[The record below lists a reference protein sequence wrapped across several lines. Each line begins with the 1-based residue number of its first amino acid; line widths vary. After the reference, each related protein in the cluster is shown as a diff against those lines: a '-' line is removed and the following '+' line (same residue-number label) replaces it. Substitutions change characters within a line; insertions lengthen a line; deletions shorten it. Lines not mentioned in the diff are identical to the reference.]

1 MRAIAGNLEI
11 SQAGDRRESIASVFD
26 ALSHLEETYPGFGR
40 WYWEK
45 VVPGLGDGTR
55 MALQATCG
63 GAVEA
68 VMIAKRTTGE
78 RKLCTLWT
86 SDRVRGEGVGASLL
100 SEALGWLQDSS
111 PLMTVPEERMPQFR
125 RILRGQ
131 GFSLT
136 GIVDSMY
143 RPGAKEYVFNGRRP

>member
-11 SQAGDRRESIASVFD
+11 SQAGDRRESLAAVFD
-26 ALSHLEETYPGFGR
+26 ALSHLEKTYPGFGR

-55 MALQATCG
+55 MALQATRG

-68 VMIAKRTTGE
+68 VMIAKRTPGE

-86 SDRVRGEGVGASLL
+86 SERVRGEGVGAALL
-100 SEALGWLQDSS
+100 SEALDWLQDPS

-125 RILRGQ
+125 RLLRGQ
-131 GFSLT
+131 DFSLT